1 MNDLHK
7 TPLYD
12 AHVALGGKMVPFAGS
27 SMPVQYP
34 AGVLAEY
41 QAVRESGA
49 GIFDICHMGQVRV
62 SGEQALDLLQ
72 YLTSND
78 VAALADGQVQYS
90 ALLNDAGAFIDDITT
105 YRISADAFY
114 LCINAA
120 NRQKD
125 VAHLLALSAEF
136 NVDVVDESDDT
147 ALLAI
152 QGQTAQSILQALVDI
167 DLESIAYYRFAC
179 CRIGGYDAIISRTGY
194 TGEDGF
200 EIYLANGAAGGLWQ
214 SMQQAGATPCGLAVR
229 DMLRTE
235 MGYALYGHEIS
246 ADVTPVEARLMW
258 ITKLD
263 KGEFLGRAAVA
274 QRRQAG
280 PEKVLIGLKLA
291 GRGVPREG
299 YAVLAGSSKI
309 GVVTSGAH
317 SPLAG
322 AGVALAY
329 VSPECADR
337 NDLAVE
343 IRGKPIAAK
352 RMKLPFI
359 RSNVRR

>member
-1 MNDLHK
+1 VNDLHR

-12 AHVALGGKMVPFAGS
+12 AHVALGGKMVPFAGFA
-27 SMPVQYP
+27 MPVQYP

-49 GIFDICHMGQVRV
+49 GIFDISHMGQARL
-62 SGEQALDLLQ
+62 SGEQALDFLQ
-72 YLTSND
+72 YVTSND
-78 VAALADGQVQYS
+78 VTSLINGQVQYS
-90 ALLNDAGAFIDDITT
+90 ALLNDAGTFIDDITT
-105 YRISADAFY
+105 YRISADMFY
-114 LCINAA
+114 LCVNAA
-120 NRQKD
+120 NREKD
-125 VAHLLALSAEF
+125 VAHLLALSAGF
-136 NVDVVDESDDT
+136 DVDIIDESDDT

-152 QGQTAQSILQALVDI
+152 QGQTAQDMLQGRVDV

-179 CRIGGYDAIISRTGY
+179 CRLGGYDAIISRTGY

-200 EIYLANGAAGGLWQ
+200 EIYLAHGAADGLWQ
-214 SMQQAGATPCGLAVR
+214 SMLQAGATPCGLAVR

-246 ADVTPVEARLMW
+246 DAVTPVEARLMW

-263 KGEFLGRAAVA
+263 KGDFLGRAAVA

-280 PEKVLIGLKLA
+280 PEKVLVGLRLA

-299 YAVLAGSSKI
+299 YAVLAGGAKT

-317 SPLAG
+317 SPLAS

-329 VSPECADR
+329 VAPESADR
-337 NDLAVE
+337 DDLAVE
-343 IRGKPIAAK
+343 IRGKPIAAE
-352 RMKLPFI
+352 RVKLPFI